1 MSEETP
7 LARQWLVLGGLC
19 VKRQGVSVRE
29 MADEMGVSQK
39 TIRKMAVVYEKVS
52 KQAVLQ
58 RGNDAGRPS

>member
-7 LARQWLVLGGLC
+7 LARQWLLLRGLC

-52 KQAVLQ
+52 KRSVLPK
-58 RGNDAGRPS
+58 GK